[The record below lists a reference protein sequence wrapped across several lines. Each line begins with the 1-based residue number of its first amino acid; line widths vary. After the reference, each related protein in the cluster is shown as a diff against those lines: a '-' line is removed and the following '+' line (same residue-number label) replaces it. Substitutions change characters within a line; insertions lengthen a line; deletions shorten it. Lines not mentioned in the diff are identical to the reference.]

1 MDLVSTL
8 SYKNASRYL
17 SSQDLS
23 EFVQNTL
30 YKIKYLRSC
39 RAIMLHRRFIRRYHV
54 EPRME
59 ECKKLPTTAP
69 FEKVYKIGPANNGAM
84 HRFGDSLSIPGNSAI
99 RGDPSTA
106 TSFDKHTSNVVRE
119 ENSSRPMPSDIF

>member
-54 EPRME
+54 EPRIE

-106 TSFDKHTSNVVRE
+106 TSFDKHTSNLVRE